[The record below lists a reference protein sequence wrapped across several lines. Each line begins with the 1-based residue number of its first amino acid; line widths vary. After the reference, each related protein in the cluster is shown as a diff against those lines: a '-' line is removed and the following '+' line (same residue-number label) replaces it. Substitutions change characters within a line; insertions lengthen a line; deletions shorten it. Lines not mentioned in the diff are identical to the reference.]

1 MGYTSQL
8 AVPEWLH
15 AALCCCCAHARTATI
30 INDSHCC
37 VLRRSWSRGKNDDD
51 YHLDFDTWWRRDLAA
66 MVLRDRN
73 HPSVIIWC
81 ALIADR

>member
-1 MGYTSQL
+1 MVEAFDT
-8 AVPEWLH
+8 W
-15 AALCCCCAHARTATI
+15 R
-30 INDSHCC
+30 D
-37 VLRRSWSRGKNDDD
+37 GKNPDD
-51 YHLDFDTWWRRDLAA
+51 YHLDFDIWWRRDLAA